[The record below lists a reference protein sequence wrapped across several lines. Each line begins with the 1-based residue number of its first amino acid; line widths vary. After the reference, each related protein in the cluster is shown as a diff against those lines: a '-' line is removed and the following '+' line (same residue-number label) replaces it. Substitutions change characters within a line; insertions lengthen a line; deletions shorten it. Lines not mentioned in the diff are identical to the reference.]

1 MLSVYIRLAWEST
14 GRKRAARCLAYSF
27 PWSMRFIRSRESG
40 ARWTIMVVVVVV
52 LNFRPFHC
60 AHRCAPPRA
69 AVARWGTPTRSGMF
83 TQQLDSGA
91 VTGLLNIAELVEI
104 VPRALGTSYRV
115 SQQSYHLGIASGI
128 VVQYDQEPIN
138 MNPWQLHHGPG
149 KTVDLALALPWFTLA
164 STKSFD
170 SQHIHSPR
178 RTSTYASPQ
187 LHWLS
192 PHAPA
197 WLTGIAF
204 TYQKPSSAIPQ
215 RPKTLAYELHL
226 CR

>member
-1 MLSVYIRLAWEST
+1 MRICEGTSCTFLNPGYSYGSAVLVTISRTLSILRVGPRVTTSAQRLCIRLSRAAWES
-14 GRKRAARCLAYSF
+14 RKRAARCLAYSF

-60 AHRCAPPRA
+60 AHSCAPPRA

-104 VPRALGTSYRV
+104 VPRALRTSYRV

-149 KTVDLALALPWFTLA
+149 KTIDLALALPGFALA
-164 STKSFD
+164 STKPFD

-178 RTSTYASPQ
+178 
-187 LHWLS
+187 
-192 PHAPA
+192 
-197 WLTGIAF
+197 
-204 TYQKPSSAIPQ
+204 
-215 RPKTLAYELHL
+215 
-226 CR
+226 